1 MLGNPRQGYTE
12 PAPKAPGLS
21 RARRVA
27 RAVGG
32 GSQLSDPY
40 PGIRSIFANSHSLL
54 QSGHTERVLSQRW
67 MQSKWNTSACVGE
80 GRGPRDTDVRATAGA
95 RDESEETH
103 VRSSRTRSRG
113 RSRCWA
119 TGSLG
124 TRWTARSA
132 SYGRWRRCRRRYP
145 SSTCEFPMGGGG
157 REGF

>member
-67 MQSKWNTSACVGE
+67 MQSKWNTSGGE
-80 GRGPRDTDVRATAGA
+80 SARCASQIFEGTAGA
-95 RDESEETH
+95 R
-103 VRSSRTRSRG
+103 
-113 RSRCWA
+113 
-119 TGSLG
+119 
-124 TRWTARSA
+124 
-132 SYGRWRRCRRRYP
+132 
-145 SSTCEFPMGGGG
+145 
-157 REGF
+157 